1 MPDPA
6 PVFHDHFSTRAA
18 AYAAFRPRYPDRLFA
33 ELAKLT
39 PGHRLAWDCATGN
52 GQAATGLTRHFGR
65 VVATDA
71 SAEQIANATAAPGV
85 EYEVANA
92 AASPLADHT
101 ADIVTVAQ
109 AAHWLDHEAFYHE
122 CRRVLV
128 PDGIVALWCY
138 VNAEVAPDIDVIV
151 NRFYGET
158 MGPYWTPHRQ
168 LVDARYRT
176 IPFPFDEIAMP
187 TMAIEATLARDAFIA
202 YVSTWSS
209 VQAYRR
215 TRSEDPI
222 PALVAELEPLWRADE
237 PRLVQWPLAFRA
249 GRVRS

>member
-1 MPDPA
+1 MTRA
-6 PVFHDHFSTRAA
+6 PGFHDHFSDRSA
-18 AYAAFRPRYPDRLFA
+18 AYAEFRPRYPDQLFA
-33 ELAKLT
+33 ALAALT

-52 GQAATGLTRHFGR
+52 GQAATGLARHFAR

-71 SAEQIANATAAPGV
+71 SAEQIANAMPAPGV
-85 EYEVANA
+85 EYSVANA
-92 AASPLADHT
+92 TTSPLADHT

-109 AAHWLDHEAFYHE
+109 ATHWLDLDPFYAE

-138 VNAEVAPDIDVIV
+138 VNAEIAPAVDAIV
-151 NRFYGET
+151 NRFYSDA
-158 MGPYWTPHRQ
+158 MGPYWTPHRK

-187 TMAIEATLARDAFIA
+187 EMAIEARLTRDAFIA
-202 YVSTWSS
+202 YVGTWSS

-215 TRSEDPI
+215 ATREDPI
-222 PALVAELEPLWRADE
+222 PALVRDLEPVWRGDE
-237 PRLVQWPLAFRA
+237 VRTVRWPLAFRV
-249 GRVRS
+249 GRVRA